1 VYPPFKKKK
10 NERGSER
17 ERERE
22 RKREKKEREGEG
34 HKNKKKQSE
43 TRADKSSRLVLSKYS
58 QLPYGATW
66 WQSGW
71 KNQLAQ

>member
-1 VYPPFKKKK
+1 MR
-10 NERGSER
+10 EG

-22 RKREKKEREGEG
+22 RKREKKRKRGRGAQEQ
-34 HKNKKKQSE
+34 KKQSE
-43 TRADKSSRLVLSKYS
+43 TRADKSLRLVLSKYS

>member
-1 VYPPFKKKK
+1 MR
-10 NERGSER
+10 EGER

-22 RKREKKEREGEG
+22 RKKEREKRKRGRGAQEQ
-34 HKNKKKQSE
+34 KKQSE